1 MSNAA
6 KQSLIILIVLL
17 VGSFGFAGYSLLEK
31 QKIEKQKVELE
42 NELKTAKAREE
53 KFSADAKNYDAQ
65 VKKVEEEKA
74 KLQSDLTAVDQK
86 IQSFD
91 VEIKK
96 LTQERDDWKGR
107 LDAIQKERDDL
118 AQKLKEQAG
127 AEPKIVYK
135 YIEKEGGQA
144 VSGTEGAAAPADAPA
159 TSGSAADMALDATE
173 KGDEYWAQILKEKA
187 SLEVRLNSLE
197 NDISGS
203 AVEVGELRKQN
214 NDLQMEIAKLKD
226 EKSAIDREIKNG
238 KDLADTLS
246 LELARAKSDKKFM
259 NDRVEK
265 IIAENTTLQQQ
276 IKQLSATKVAL
287 EKNIVRISDEKRELE
302 HKLVQTEDVVQNK
315 VAEIWEMKES
325 ITQKVKEAAASVNR
339 KDIELPPIIVSANG
353 PTRAMKTDEVSF
365 NGNGHEEEEA
375 PSAGLNGNVLSI
387 NEDNNFV
394 IVDIGQNR
402 GITSGTRL
410 NIYRGTDYI
419 AQVEV
424 IQVRE
429 DISAADIKEKKT
441 RIRVGDSVR

>member
-17 VGSFGFAGYSLLEK
+17 IGSFGFAGYSLLEK
-31 QKIEKQKVELE
+31 QKIERQKVQLE
-42 NELKTAKAREE
+42 NDLITSKAREE
-53 KFSADAKNYDAQ
+53 KFTVDAKNFESQ
-65 VKKVEEEKA
+65 VQKVEAEKA
-74 KLQSDLTAVDQK
+74 KLAQDLAAVDQR
-86 IQSFD
+86 IQSFTA
-91 VEIKK
+91 EISK

-118 AQKLKEQAG
+118 AQKLKEQVST
-127 AEPKIVYK
+127 EPKIVYK
-135 YIEKEGGQA
+135 YIEKEGQSASDTGT
-144 VSGTEGAAAPADAPA
+144 VSAD
-159 TSGSAADMALDATE
+159 SQSASSVADMALDATE

-197 NDISGS
+197 NEISGS

-214 NDLQMEIAKLKD
+214 NDLQMEITKLKD
-226 EKSAIDREIKNG
+226 EKGAIDREIKNG
-238 KDLADTLS
+238 QDLADTLS
-246 LELARAKSDKKFM
+246 LELARAKSDKKYM

-265 IIAENTTLQQQ
+265 IQADNDALSQQ
-276 IKQLSATKVAL
+276 IKQLSATKIAL

-302 HKLVQTEDVVQNK
+302 HKLIQTEDVVQNK
-315 VAEIWEMKES
+315 VAEIWDMKES
-325 ITQKVKEAAASVNR
+325 LTKKVKEAAASANR
-339 KDIELPPIIVSANG
+339 KDIELPPIIVNANG
-353 PTRAMKTDEVSF
+353 STKAMKADDISY
-365 NGNGHEEEEA
+365 NGTAAEEKET
-375 PSAGLNGNVLSI
+375 PSAGFNGNVLSI

-402 GITSGTRL
+402 NITSGTRL
-410 NIYRGTDYI
+410 NIYRGTEYI

-424 IQVRE
+424 IQVRT